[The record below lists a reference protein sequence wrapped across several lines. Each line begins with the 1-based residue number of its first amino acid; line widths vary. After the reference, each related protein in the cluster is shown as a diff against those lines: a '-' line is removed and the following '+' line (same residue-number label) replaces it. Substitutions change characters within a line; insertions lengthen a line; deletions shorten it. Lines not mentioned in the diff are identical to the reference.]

1 MNFIVNIDKLLFLK
15 IDKCLK
21 FNIYKILDL
30 KIASLFFKIYYFHIK
45 INLYIKHLLN
55 NLDRGWIFIES
66 PN

>member
-15 IDKCLK
+15 IIK